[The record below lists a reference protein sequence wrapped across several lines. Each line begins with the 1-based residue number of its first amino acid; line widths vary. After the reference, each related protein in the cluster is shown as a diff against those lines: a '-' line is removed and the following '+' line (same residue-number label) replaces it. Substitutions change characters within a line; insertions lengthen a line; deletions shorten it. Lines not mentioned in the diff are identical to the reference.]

1 LQLLNWNSSA
11 YGDDKPE
18 AIHSLK
24 GESKMKRSYPSVFAR
39 LLVCMIL
46 LAVTDAGRADDQEQG
61 DRVARKFFELREQTL
76 DQRGTPAQV
85 EQILA
90 LFGTNARYEHPA
102 ASVVMTLDE
111 AKHGM
116 IAHLKEGRDA
126 RITIRRFFHN
136 VNFTIAE
143 TTLHYFVPDD
153 SGHLKEINRN
163 GVAIFELEAG
173 RIARLAEY

>member
-1 LQLLNWNSSA
+1 
-11 YGDDKPE
+11 
-18 AIHSLK
+18 
-24 GESKMKRSYPSVFAR
+24 MKRSYPSVFAR
-39 LLVCMIL
+39 LVVCMIL
-46 LAVTDAGRADDQEQG
+46 LAVTGASRADNQEQG

-76 DQRGTPAQV
+76 DQRGTTAQV

-90 LFGTNARYEHPA
+90 LFGTNGRYEHPA

-111 AKHGM
+111 AKRGM

-126 RITIRRFFHN
+126 RIIIRRFFHN
-136 VNFTIAE
+136 VNFIIAE
-143 TTLHYFVPDD
+143 TTLHYFVSDD